1 MTFDRFDG
9 KPWKEGSTD
18 AFYAN
23 AADTEFCF
31 FNLLET
37 PGGFEFELHH
47 TGKRTIPQRMERGD
61 KHRGTYRVPGNV
73 ETTGKMLQLI
83 TEEASKAEDPVPVI
97 QRLLRNCRWQPG
109 KDKGFG

>member
-9 KPWKEGSTD
+9 KPWSEGSTD

-37 PGGFEFELHH
+37 PGGFEFELHF
-47 TGKRTIPQRMERGD
+47 TGKRTIPQRMEKGD

-97 QRLLRNCRWQPG
+97 QRLLQNCRWQPG
-109 KDKGFG
+109 KDRGFG